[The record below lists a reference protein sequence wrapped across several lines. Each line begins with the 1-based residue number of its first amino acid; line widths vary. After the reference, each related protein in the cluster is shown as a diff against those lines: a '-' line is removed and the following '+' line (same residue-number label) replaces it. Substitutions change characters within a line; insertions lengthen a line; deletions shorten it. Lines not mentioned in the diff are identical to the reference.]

1 MPSVLEKYI
10 PQKAVTS
17 VEHLLQTYNVHL
29 KIVNQR
35 RTKHGDYR
43 PLPNGGHQITV
54 NSNLNPYKFLIT
66 LIHEIAHVLVFVK
79 YKNTVKPHGIEWKLT
94 FQQLMLPLINPHIF
108 PDQLL
113 PYIANH
119 FKNPKASSDTDAK
132 LSIALKRYDVA
143 TNKNYI
149 FELELGTLFST
160 PDGRVFR
167 KGNKLRKRY
176 LCKEVSTGKEY
187 VFQPNAQVELIK

>member
-10 PQKAVTS
+10 PQKAVIS

>member
-1 MPSVLEKYI
+1 MANVLEQYI
-10 PQKAVTS
+10 PKKALAS
-17 VEHLLQTYNVHL
+17 VEHLLETYNVHL

-35 RTKHGDYR
+35 KTKHGDYR
-43 PLPNGGHQITV
+43 PLPTGGHQITV
-54 NSNLNPYKFLIT
+54 NANLNAYKFLIT

-108 PDQLL
+108 PEQLL
-113 PYIANH
+113 PVIARH
-119 FKNPKASSDTDAK
+119 FKNPKASSDTDAA
-132 LSIALKRYDVA
+132 LSIALKRYDVS

-149 FELELGTLFST
+149 FELELGVLFST
-160 PDGRVFR
+160 ADGRVFR

-176 LCKEVSTGKEY
+176 LCKEISSGREY

>member
-10 PQKAVTS
+10 PQKAVIS

-35 RTKHGDYR
+35 KTKHGDYR